1 MLRERLEEMGSFYGA
16 FPAHDALWDSAAATA
31 HSLPARLAIE
41 HCTHEARGWMPAPI
55 WALLC
60 SACLAGKVMALAT
73 MVRYGAAVQPLL
85 QAEHQDTCIVTQLVH

>member
-41 HCTHEARGWMPAPI
+41 HCTLGSDGQGFGNEGLPRGR
-55 WALLC
+55 
-60 SACLAGKVMALAT
+60 SAAMQP
-73 MVRYGAAVQPLL
+73 VR
-85 QAEHQDTCIVTQLVH
+85 QAEHQDICVGTFTVH

>member
-41 HCTHEARGWMPAPI
+41 HCTHEARGWVPALM
-55 WALLC
+55 WGSFCCAFLAAMVKA
-60 SACLAGKVMALAT
+60 SAERVC
-73 MVRYGAAVQPLL
+73 RGAAVQAVR
-85 QAEHQDTCIVTQLVH
+85 QAERRDV

>member
-41 HCTHEARGWMPAPI
+41 HCTHEARGWVPASC
-55 WALLC
+55 WLC
-60 SACLAGKVMALAT
+60 SALHAWQREAWPRQLGS
-73 MVRYGAAVQPLL
+73 AVVQ
-85 QAEHQDTCIVTQLVH
+85 QCKR

>member
-41 HCTHEARGWMPAPI
+41 HCTHEARGWVPALM
-55 WALLC
+55 WALPC
-60 SACLAGKVMALAT
+60 CACLAAMAKALA
-73 MVRYGAAVQPLL
+73 MRICRVAAL
-85 QAEHQDTCIVTQLVH
+85 QQCNL

>member
-41 HCTHEARGWMPAPI
+41 HCTHEARGWVPVLMCVLP
-55 WALLC
+55 C
-60 SACLAGKVMALAT
+60 CACLAA
-73 MVRYGAAVQPLL
+73 MVKASAMRVCHGAAVQQCNL
-85 QAEHQDTCIVTQLVH
+85 

>member
-41 HCTHEARGWMPAPI
+41 HCTHEARGWVPALM
-55 WALLC
+55 WG
-60 SACLAGKVMALAT
+60 SAVHFWQPWSRLRQRGS
-73 MVRYGAAVQPLL
+73 AAVQQCKL
-85 QAEHQDTCIVTQLVH
+85 